1 MGNNMGGANSK
12 TAKIVKINGEF
23 LKLKLPLK
31 VLDIIKE
38 YPNHILLDS
47 QDFLRYNLRSKPLNP
62 EDELKP
68 RKIYLLVELPKFP
81 DEINSQNPLRKV
93 RSGVLA
99 RNNGDLMM
107 KKVSRRTVSDLTMI
121 MTRSTAK
128 DDGGDGRSGGSLKGG
143 YVGPTRLKMRLP
155 KAQVEKIMEESG
167 NDDGEAAKKIVRLCL
182 EEKATVSGGVMK
194 ADMVEEK
201 EKEEDEVESHCKD
214 VHGMCSPCYS
224 YRRKYKKLTS

>member
-1 MGNNMGGANSK
+1 MGNNMGGGNSK
-12 TAKIVKINGEF
+12 TAKIMKINGDF

-31 VLDIIKE
+31 VLDMIKE

-81 DEINSQNPLRKV
+81 NEINSQKPLRKV

-99 RNNGDLMM
+99 RNNGDNLMM
-107 KKVSRRTVSDLTMI
+107 KKGSRRTASDLTMV

-128 DDGGDGRSGGSLKGG
+128 DDGGDGGSLMGG

-182 EEKATVSGGVMK
+182 EERATVSGGVMA
-194 ADMVEEK
+194 ADMVE
-201 EKEEDEVESHCKD
+201 
-214 VHGMCSPCYS
+214 
-224 YRRKYKKLTS
+224 